1 MPESGEDGRGR
12 DALPV
17 DSGIVRDVNARRLLG
32 VLRDHGPATQ
42 PELVRRTGLA
52 RPTVAAIV
60 RDLLARGA
68 VVDAGVD
75 RGATGRP
82 AMLLAFDPR
91 WATVA
96 VCRVLPHVL
105 DVVVAD
111 SAGTELG
118 RLQREHPGSVGPGLD
133 VLAEMITSLS
143 AGLRVPRPAAATVL
157 LGARVDPTTGAGAA
171 AAFGG
176 GAPVTVGE
184 LAERLALPVVV
195 LNPAASAALGVARG
209 GRHRDAVVVFLDHGI
224 GLGIVSAGRVLT
236 GASGGTGE
244 LGHCRLP
251 GRDQVCACGR
261 VGCLETVSAGWA
273 IRRRVSGLLRRP
285 DDHATLVELE
295 GLGDERV
302 DAVLDEAAWHL
313 GVAGSWVVNLLDP
326 TTVLL
331 GGSPFAA
338 GASRF
343 LATFATAVRENSV
356 ADNVSDLRIDFAG
369 DRADVEGAVCAALD
383 LLPFG
388 SPGAPV
394 ARIRPDR

>member
-1 MPESGEDGRGR
+1 MPESGEDGRGH
-12 DALPV
+12 DAAPV
-17 DSGIVRDVNARRLLG
+17 DSGIVRDLNARRLLT

-60 RDLLARGA
+60 RELLVRGP

-75 RGATGRP
+75 RGSTGRP
-82 AMLLAFDPR
+82 AMLLAYAPR

-111 SAGTELG
+111 SDGTELG
-118 RLQREHPGSVGPGLD
+118 QLQRQHPGNVGPGLD
-133 VLAEMITSLS
+133 LLAEMITSLS
-143 AGLRVPRPAAATVL
+143 GGLGVPRPAAATVL

-176 GAPVTVGE
+176 GAPVTVAE
-184 LAERLALPVVV
+184 LADRLDLPVAV

-209 GRHRDAVVVFLDHGI
+209 GRHHDAVVVFLDHGI

-261 VGCLETVSAGWA
+261 VGCLETVAAGWA
-273 IRRRVSGLLRRP
+273 IRQRVSALRGGH
-285 DDHATLVELE
+285 DDRATLVELE
-295 GLGDERV
+295 GLADERV
-302 DAVLDEAAWHL
+302 DAVLGEAAWHL
-313 GVAGSWVVNLLDP
+313 GVAASWVVNLLDP

-338 GASRF
+338 GAERF
-343 LATFATAVRENSV
+343 LATFAAAVRENAVEDSG
-356 ADNVSDLRIDFAG
+356 SGLWIDFAG
-369 DRADVEGAVCAALD
+369 DRADVEGAVQAALD

-388 SPGAPV
+388 STSVSP
-394 ARIRPDR
+394 ARSLRGG